1 MIERKRGDHPTERSD
16 PMKAEYVDTM
26 CLSNREVLTAPEAAA
41 VLRVGRTTM
50 YRLINS
56 GEIRSIKIGRKV
68 LIPRTFI
75 REFIEKRAQ
84 LCYNDSQIDSRS
96 CCSKGDC
103 SNESNRKPAS

>member
-16 PMKAEYVDTM
+16 PMKAEYVDTVS
-26 CLSNREVLTAPEAAA
+26 LSNREVLTAQEAAA

-56 GEIRSIKIGRKV
+56 GEIRSITIGRKV

-84 LCYNDSQIDSRS
+84 MCYNESQIDSRS
-96 CCSKGDC
+96 CYWEGDC
-103 SNESNRKPAS
+103 STESNRKSAT